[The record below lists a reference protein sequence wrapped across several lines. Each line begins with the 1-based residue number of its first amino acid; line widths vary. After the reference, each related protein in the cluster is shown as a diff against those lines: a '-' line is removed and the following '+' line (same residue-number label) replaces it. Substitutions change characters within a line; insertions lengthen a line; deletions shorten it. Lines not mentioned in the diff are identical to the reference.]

1 MESLSTD
8 LGEQE
13 QRKGIK
19 NGLDLC
25 PMSFYTDV
33 KWEERKWVQL
43 QQSKQKTKPTTALTQ
58 QSRQLTSKSD
68 LHHWELE
75 TPESYSERLHPGLQR
90 KRERRHRITG
100 ALWLPPW
107 LLLEWVFHNPA
118 FPRIS

>member
-13 QRKGIK
+13 QRKGMK
-19 NGLDLC
+19 KGLDLC

-43 QQSKQKTKPTTALTQ
+43 QQCKQKTQPTTALTQ
-58 QSRQLTSKSD
+58 QSRHLTSKSD

-75 TPESYSERLHPGLQR
+75 TPESYSENLHPGLQR
-90 KRERRHRITG
+90 KERKKTQNYWG
-100 ALWLPPW
+100 PFATPW